1 MNDFKKLAIP
11 KKERLEVQLTDGTE
25 EHNIL
30 YIITSL
36 ATIKGAEIFKNFR
49 LYSVGSAGE
58 LNLLEKRDGDPYFD
72 KLKRRLY
79 RPYSRCG
86 GNDFRTAC
94 ARYPHWL
101 HHRLYPLYDGCCAA
115 CRHSQR
121 LCGR

>member
-1 MNDFKKLAIP
+1 MNDFRKLAIP
-11 KKERLEVQLTDGTE
+11 KRERLEVQLADGT

-72 KLKRRLY
+72 KLKGTEY
-79 RPYSRCG
+79 E
-86 GNDFRTAC
+86 
-94 ARYPHWL
+94 
-101 HHRLYPLYDGCCAA
+101 
-115 CRHSQR
+115 
-121 LCGR
+121 

>member
-1 MNDFKKLAIP
+1 MVDFSKLAVP

-72 KLKRRLY
+72 KLKGTEY
-79 RPYSRCG
+79 E
-86 GNDFRTAC
+86 
-94 ARYPHWL
+94 
-101 HHRLYPLYDGCCAA
+101 
-115 CRHSQR
+115 
-121 LCGR
+121 